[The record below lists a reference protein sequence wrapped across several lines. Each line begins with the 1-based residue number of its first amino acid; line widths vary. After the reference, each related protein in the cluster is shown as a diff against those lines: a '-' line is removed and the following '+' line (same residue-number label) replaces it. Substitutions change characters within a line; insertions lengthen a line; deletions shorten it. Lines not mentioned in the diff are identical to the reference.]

1 MGLSGS
7 HLHADIRDVAPFTTE
22 IVVQNNMQTPVLIIE
37 AKHHGDATP
46 AHGIEH
52 SVPPGEHAIMSG
64 YLKEPRATI
73 FVRTGLHEAKR
84 ILVPNLGRVT
94 VSAAPHGLKVETVDT
109 NISIEDYDG
118 DAALIKGNDTVPMLL
133 HNEHFKDSS
142 SWQFVMA
149 IDAKRLTKGLEDA
162 TTKSGC
168 WKGLRAYCENDLS
181 GGGKQA
187 DARVLNQNYFPHP
200 TMNTLSLQWG
210 KDSHLAECS
219 GKPED
224 SVWWPHHN
232 AMVYEDWYVHTEQN
246 YADRLEKLNKDF
258 PKIEIYEEGA
268 LFVHLAFGAE
278 HPQKELEA
286 TMQKHMPNWALVER
300 TPLLDEHEP
309 ALLAQDQV
317 NFDCA
322 LVMPGNKANR
332 GQHYGTGFCGLVNV
346 HSGYRDYLVSSVQT
360 PGWQKIAQKLPQCRR
375 VICAGHSR
383 GGSVCELFAACVN
396 NGKTLDQDY
405 RRLMW
410 MQAEPRVLMPLQKEA
425 GMGLLLDPLLDLL
438 IRESNFSHLA
448 HFQWPPELNKV
459 DLNRQ
464 LAKCQNA
471 KELQQVIHAAGGA
484 LSLVNLVTALHRLA
498 HLSPPGARP
507 RKILDLSSE
516 LHFKLCQA
524 LATSREREQVSIRT
538 WSNTAWA
545 VAKLTLD
552 SQLLPMAADAL
563 LKNLGMD
570 SVRPQELA
578 NIQWSLAKS
587 GVGTAEQL
595 ERCTQHFVQRAEEV
609 GGHRRKAV
617 PSARQFEVQHISNIA
632 LPSASDKLI
641 LPER

>member
-1 MGLSGS
+1 MAKLLSALFFLSAAKASLGQCESGACLDDDEAVRMGVELLQHKVELGKQRV
-7 HLHADIRDVAPFTTE
+7 LDAVNATKDIKQPAIISAMYTFGAPAVSKPPMPDLARDDKCFQGLRTYTE
-22 IVVQNNMQTPVLIIE
+22 NKLPGGGRQVDAASMFDAYPHPHISVL
-37 AKHHGDATP
+37 ALDWAQDSYYQPCPGDATWP
-46 AHGIEH
+46 KGGGAADWGLH
-52 SVPPGEHAIMSG
+52 SETHYSPR
-64 YLKEPRATI
+64 LKEVTLDGVKMAEQEPFKTANDMVILAYKSYDSVENTIKELKEKLPKWRLVERRVFEWSQGAYDDDPIMVAQNVDTLDCALIFTGTNHFGELGSSVKQHLTGYCGFDQIHAGYRDEVWQLSDHTVWPKITAKLAKCASVRCVGHSLGGAMCDVFSGCINSGRADDPDYQKLMWWQGTPELMPE
-73 FVRTGLHEAKR
+73 VGVEE
-84 ILVPNLGRVT
+84 LG
-94 VSAAPHGLKVETVDT
+94 AAATLGTVDSLYT
-109 NISIEDYDG
+109 YGSPATSDPP
-118 DAALIKGNDTVPMLL
+118 LK
-133 HNEHFKDSS
+133 
-142 SWQFVMA
+142 
-149 IDAKRLTKGLEDA
+149 DA

-383 GGSVCELFAACVN
+383 GGSVCELFAACAWVCD
-396 NGKTLDQDY
+396 K
-405 RRLMW
+405 
-410 MQAEPRVLMPLQKEA
+410 
-425 GMGLLLDPLLDLL
+425 
-438 IRESNFSHLA
+438 
-448 HFQWPPELNKV
+448 
-459 DLNRQ
+459 
-464 LAKCQNA
+464 
-471 KELQQVIHAAGGA
+471 
-484 LSLVNLVTALHRLA
+484 
-498 HLSPPGARP
+498 PGQP
-507 RKILDLSSE
+507 
-516 LHFKLCQA
+516 
-524 LATSREREQVSIRT
+524 
-538 WSNTAWA
+538 
-545 VAKLTLD
+545 
-552 SQLLPMAADAL
+552 
-563 LKNLGMD
+563 
-570 SVRPQELA
+570 
-578 NIQWSLAKS
+578 
-587 GVGTAEQL
+587 
-595 ERCTQHFVQRAEEV
+595 
-609 GGHRRKAV
+609 
-617 PSARQFEVQHISNIA
+617 
-632 LPSASDKLI
+632 
-641 LPER
+641 